1 MKKKKILFVFGTRPE
16 AIKLAPLFLALKKDT
31 KNFTVKVCATS
42 QHREMQDQIL
52 QLFSIKPD
60 YDLNIMIPNQTLFYL
75 TSELIK
81 RIEPILD
88 DFTPDLLV
96 VQGDTTTVFAA
107 SLAGFYKKIAVAHV
121 EAGLRSGDML
131 SPFPEEAN
139 RVLASKLVTYHFCPT
154 TRAVDNLKKEGITTH
169 VYHVQNTVIDAL
181 FWVLQRVENEGA
193 KFAKKLGVDVSRRNV
208 LITAHRRESFG
219 KPFEHIC
226 AAVKTLAVAFPDT
239 DFVYPVHPNPNVR
252 NTVYAM
258 LQHLPNVKLIEPLDY
273 PEMVWM
279 MNQSTIVLTDS
290 GGVQEEAPSLGKPVL
305 VLRDVT
311 ERQEGIDAGNAIL
324 VGTNTKK
331 IIEAATL
338 LLTDKAAYAKM
349 GHATNPYGDGKA
361 SERIAAILKN
371 L

>member
-1 MKKKKILFVFGTRPE
+1 
-16 AIKLAPLFLALKKDT
+16 
-31 KNFTVKVCATS
+31 
-42 QHREMQDQIL
+42 
-52 QLFSIKPD
+52 
-60 YDLNIMIPNQTLFYL
+60 
-75 TSELIK
+75 
-81 RIEPILD
+81 
-88 DFTPDLLV
+88 
-96 VQGDTTTVFAA
+96 
-107 SLAGFYKKIAVAHV
+107 
-121 EAGLRSGDML
+121 
-131 SPFPEEAN
+131 
-139 RVLASKLVTYHFCPT
+139 
-154 TRAVDNLKKEGITTH
+154 
-169 VYHVQNTVIDAL
+169 
-181 FWVLQRVENEGA
+181 NEGA